1 MATKTP
7 KLVKHTL
14 MARFKDEITRE
25 QIDNYINDYT
35 DLLDLVPTMKSFSCN
50 TNPASIY
57 GHGSRQG
64 VCGAKPRIYTHVF
77 EATFESIA
85 GLQEYI
91 DSPAHVAFG
100 NRFVPA
106 LSQILVID
114 HFLH

>member
-1 MATKTP
+1 MATRTP

-14 MARFKDEITRE
+14 LARFKDKITRE

-35 DLLDLVPTMKSFSCN
+35 NLLDLIPSMKSFSWGTDLGKESDKELN
-50 TNPASIY
+50 R
-57 GHGSRQG
+57 G
-64 VCGAKPRIYTHVF
+64 YTHVF

-114 HFLH
+114 HFLY

>member
-35 DLLDLVPTMKSFSCN
+35 NLLDLVPTMKSFSWGTDLGKESAELN
-50 TNPASIY
+50 R
-57 GHGSRQG
+57 G
-64 VCGAKPRIYTHVF
+64 YTHVF

-91 DSPAHVAFG
+91 DFPAHVEFG